1 MQVAYPSISLTSNP
15 IQNFKSYFSM
25 FLGLLPAPLVTWTIA
40 ASTVA
45 AMFARPRRIPE
56 AVWACLGASL
66 LLALRLVSVTEALG
80 AVTKGYDV
88 YLFLTGMMILAELAR
103 REGVFDW
110 LPRIPF
116 RGAPVARQHRFASCR
131 GISQATLRFDLS
143 DRNRGNHGFIERCDR
158 RGTDPGRLCG
168 SKADERESFT
178 LSVRLRFHRERRE
191 LRITDFKSG

>member
-1 MQVAYPSISLTSNP
+1 MFSRRLLSSVVTDDCIRTARKSAICSMQVAYPSISLTSNP

-110 LPRIPF
+110 LPRLAL
-116 RGAPVARQHRFASCR
+116 RAGAGLRRRPLVFFSLV
-131 GISQATLRFDLS
+131 GIVVTTVLSNDATAVVLTPAVYAVVKR
-143 DRNRGNHGFIERCDR
+143 
-158 RGTDPGRLCG
+158 
-168 SKADERESFT
+168 
-178 LSVRLRFHRERRE
+178 
-191 LRITDFKSG
+191 